1 MVRNG
6 ISPTAL
12 TLRRFDAL
20 ICMNVLLPLHMSML
34 GSGPSRPSPTVV
46 STSAVSGK
54 ADMVA
59 RGQHELV
66 PRDLSSC
73 A

>member
-20 ICMNVLLPLHMSML
+20 ICMNVLLHMSML